1 MEVAERCLQRS
12 EHRAKAGTWAKEG
25 THHVDTPFCNIVPV
39 SLLSVEL
46 ESAPW
51 PRRFNANTL
60 PQYDRD
66 YDPKE
71 FLMKLEAAV
80 ESNGGD
86 ATTKEKALVM
96 ALKGE
101 V

>member
-1 MEVAERCLQRS
+1 
-12 EHRAKAGTWAKEG
+12 
-25 THHVDTPFCNIVPV
+25 V
-39 SLLSVEL
+39 SPLSVKL

-60 PQYDRD
+60 SQYDGY

-71 FLMKLEAAV
+71 FLMKFEAAV

-86 ATTKEKALVM
+86 TTTKTKALVM

-101 V
+101 VQHWYANIPKGHITS